1 MEIIFKD
8 RSSMARIGTEG
19 ALLALSP
26 LPFLLAIPGTTS
38 DPFQSWRFAVAFLAT
53 LACITC
59 ALTLF
64 RLPRVGKLTGSI
76 SAVSGFI
83 SALPSI
89 AGNPFA
95 ALAGSI
101 ILISLLFTLLDF
113 NPISRENPKNDRLER
128 CFQRAWWSL
137 SVVPL
142 VVLCNMILGTYETL
156 PSVYV
161 IAGSSIIAQLL
172 FFHWAIEQKAK
183 VRFFLPIM
191 WILLLGFVIFLPDI
205 SLISGIIS
213 GVALFLSL
221 LGLVLL
227 PPFSFMPVQKKTDSW
242 AVLLDHPA
250 RVLLATFFVLR
261 ALGTFLL
268 VLPIA
273 SRTGHIDLI
282 DAVFTAV
289 SAVCVTGL
297 IVLDTPH
304 DFTVTGQ
311 CFIALLIQLGGL
323 GIMSIATIA
332 LYAMGRRLSLR
343 QERLMSS
350 ITDTEHS
357 DLFRSLATILKFTF
371 LVEGFG
377 AVLLTMAFYFA
388 GDTPADAIWRGVF
401 TAISAFCNAGFALQT
416 DSLLV
421 YQANPFVI
429 QTVATLIIAGGMAP
443 AICLVI
449 PRWLSGR
456 RIPIPARIALT
467 TSMVLLLSG
476 ALVVLAF
483 EWHGVLA
490 GMSLPDKIQNAW
502 FQSVTL
508 RTAGFNSVDIAAVT
522 GPTFLFML
530 CFMFI
535 GGSPGGTAGGVKTT
549 TIGIL
554 AMTFWANVTN
564 RKDVIIQHRRIR
576 SVTIY
581 QAVTIVVSGIII
593 WFAVV
598 VMLEATQQISVRDLI
613 FEATSAIATVGLS
626 TGATSQLDEIGKI
639 IIIIAMFVGRIG
651 PITLF
656 MLLSDEQATG
666 SSKYLDVKI
675 SLT

>member
-1 MEIIFKD
+1 
-8 RSSMARIGTEG
+8 
-19 ALLALSP
+19 
-26 LPFLLAIPGTTS
+26 
-38 DPFQSWRFAVAFLAT
+38 
-53 LACITC
+53 
-59 ALTLF
+59 
-64 RLPRVGKLTGSI
+64 
-76 SAVSGFI
+76 
-83 SALPSI
+83 
-89 AGNPFA
+89 
-95 ALAGSI
+95 
-101 ILISLLFTLLDF
+101 
-113 NPISRENPKNDRLER
+113 
-128 CFQRAWWSL
+128 
-137 SVVPL
+137 
-142 VVLCNMILGTYETL
+142 
-156 PSVYV
+156 
-161 IAGSSIIAQLL
+161 
-172 FFHWAIEQKAK
+172 
-183 VRFFLPIM
+183 
-191 WILLLGFVIFLPDI
+191 LLGFVIFLPDI

-250 RVLLATFFVLR
+250 RVLLATFFVLC

-282 DAVFTAV
+282 DAVFTSV

-323 GIMSIATIA
+323 GIMSIATVA